1 MKNNLQHIS
10 DETVQRYTKRYKK
23 LGHNIK
29 TLGWGT
35 KEQQKY
41 RFFITLDETINF
53 SDKSILDIGCGFGD
67 YFDFLKS
74 NNTGFS
80 KYIGFDINE
89 NLINEAKKLY
99 SSKKSTFTVINIL
112 ESNKKNIADIGIMLG
127 LLNFNLKD
135 TFDNYEYSKQMISKA
150 FNLVNEVL
158 VVDFLSTNLT
168 SDYPKEDFVFYH
180 DPLKI
185 LKFALSLSSNV
196 VIKHNYAPI
205 PQKEF
210 MLFIYK
216 DKN

>member
-10 DETVQRYTKRYKK
+10 DETIQRYTKRYKK

-180 DPLKI
+180 DPLEI